1 MTLRKFSAS
10 SVDQQMACHASA
22 DLEDAIPGFEF
33 PEVDE
38 TKGAK
43 GRGTRF
49 HTVCEDVVNE
59 TSPAEMAAFARGLAY
74 VAEVRGRRRFTKH
87 VEKELTA
94 EWLATKPK
102 TKVDLGLSTLDELH
116 VLDWKWGKIWVPT
129 AGNGQLMFYAASIA
143 EVAPKAKGVHLHIVQ
158 PFAKEWDESNAEV
171 YVTADE
177 LKQFMDDAIAHEAA
191 IQGGDR
197 SFGVSDHCKFCPAY
211 PHSRGEKGRPLCPAA
226 MQLLYPT
233 PPIDIDEVLNG

>member
-1 MTLRKFSAS
+1 MGLRRFSAS
-10 SVDQQMACHASA
+10 SVEQQMACHASA

-43 GRGTRF
+43 GRGSRF
-49 HTVCEDVVNE
+49 HVISEDVVNE
-59 TSPAEMAAFARGLAY
+59 TTPAEMAGFARGMAY
-74 VAEVRGRRRFTKH
+74 VAGVRQRRRFTRH

-94 EWLATKPK
+94 TWLTTKPT
-102 TKVDLGLSTLDELH
+102 TKVDLALSTLDELH
-116 VLDWKWGKIWVPT
+116 VLDWKWGKIHVPVV
-129 AGNGQLMFYAASIA
+129 GNGQLLYYAASIA

-158 PFAKEWDESNAEV
+158 PFSKDWDESTAEW

-177 LKQFMDDAIAHEAA
+177 LGAFMEDARMHEAQ
-191 IQGGDR
+191 IQAGDR
-197 SFGVSDHCKFCPAY
+197 SFGPSEHCTFCPAN
-211 PHSRGEKGRPLCPAA
+211 PHSRGDKGKPLCPA
-226 MQLLYPT
+226 MMELLYPT